1 MLNMIINSVDQS
13 QTWFCLIMSR
23 PISPNGQFSFP
34 PSPPPYQLGTSG
46 HPTFACLH
54 TLPQR
59 EWENTPLLCLIELH
73 CMERA
78 FQSHIMWLGNCHA
91 FANNDKMWPGLLLT
105 ATTAHCMLIK
115 LVGKTGWK
123 GQYKPTGISGRPEN
137 QPTSKLGNMGIFVSN
152 IHACGNIV
160 LEAIWKYLSERTPC
174 MLGMVVLEAV
184 SNLEG
189 SVENRERNCT
199 QTHSKKPQNNLI
211 STSNSQRQPF
221 MGEIASNRSP
231 KDKQTATDGD

>member
-1 MLNMIINSVDQS
+1 
-13 QTWFCLIMSR
+13 
-23 PISPNGQFSFP
+23 
-34 PSPPPYQLGTSG
+34 
-46 HPTFACLH
+46 
-54 TLPQR
+54 
-59 EWENTPLLCLIELH
+59 
-73 CMERA
+73 
-78 FQSHIMWLGNCHA
+78 
-91 FANNDKMWPGLLLT
+91 
-105 ATTAHCMLIK
+105 MLIK
-115 LVGKTGWK
+115 LVGKTGCK
-123 GQYKPTGISGRPEN
+123 GQYKPAGISERPEN
-137 QPTSKLGNMGIFVSN
+137 QPTPKLWEYLFLN
-152 IHACGNIV
+152 IHACRDIV
-160 LEAIWKYLSERTPC
+160 LEAIWKHLSEQTPC